1 MHLALDKEDV
11 SMPINIDFGVTAQ
24 ALQIRAQR
32 ATMIANNI
40 ANADTPGY
48 KSTDLD
54 FRQVLA
60 NIADEQGMD
69 LPGSS
74 GGLAT
79 TNEKHFSDSYS
90 GANQYLIDPLSPQYR
105 IPSQPALDGNTV
117 DTQVEKA
124 EFAENQ
130 LRYEA
135 SVQFL
140 DDKVSSLK
148 RAFRG
153 N

>member
-1 MHLALDKEDV
+1 
-11 SMPINIDFGVTAQ
+11 MPINIDFGVTAQ

-48 KSTDLD
+48 KAVDLD

-60 NIADEQGMD
+60 NIADEQGMS
-69 LPGSS
+69 LPGESDGMARTHS
-74 GGLAT
+74 GHFLDRASGL
-79 TNEKHFSDSYS
+79 
-90 GANQYLIDPLSPQYR
+90 NQYLIDPLSPQYR
-105 IPSQPALDGNTV
+105 NPSQPALDGNTV
-117 DTQVEKA
+117 DTQMEKA
-124 EFAENQ
+124 AFAENQ

-148 RAFRG
+148 KAFRG